1 MAHIANKVD
10 AKDKKLFEVF
20 SGQRYKI
27 DIFQREYRWQRT
39 HIESLISDLTTSFL
53 KSYNEGD
60 SIESCNSY
68 DCYYM
73 GPIVLCEGDK
83 GDLSIVDGQQ
93 RLTSLTLLL
102 IYIDHQ
108 QKALG
113 IDEDVSADIDQY
125 IYVKKGGKKTLV
137 LDIESRNTIIK
148 NLIDNPSTLLY
159 ENNCNQ
165 SESNQNI
172 INRYEDI
179 CTLFP
184 NEIRTKDVLPVFA
197 EWLMHKIVLVEV
209 RAYNTENA
217 YTIFETMNNR
227 GLTLNPT
234 EILKGYLLSKIV
246 ENHDEFET
254 KAEEA
259 NTFWINRIHLIKNT
273 TEYSES
279 DLDFFRAWL
288 RAKYAET
295 QRAKKIDSE
304 NEDFEL
310 IGTQFHS
317 WVKNNSKKI
326 GLQKPDDYYYF
337 IRSDF
342 DFYSSIYL
350 QIHHFKYHY
359 EVNQEYLYI
368 NAPYTI
374 ADSLSFPLLLSP
386 VSKIDN
392 EEEIEKKIKT
402 VSRYIDCFTNI
413 RMLQNRTITQSSIR
427 NNLYELV
434 KKIRNN
440 DTDSLFATLQADY
453 NGLISSSDIYSS
465 LQYMNNS
472 GYYHYFYARIMYY
485 LDSTNDFKSYLRSRK
500 HDSYVL
506 ARVFSMEDFGNQ
518 FDEPTLYAYFN
529 SVANYTLLR
538 RSELGDYP
546 EGGGVSEIIS
556 FLRNR
561 QPLLTPEIETD
572 SAMEFI
578 LTQEERLKILSKKI
592 WAFNR

>member
-27 DIFQREYRWQRT
+27 DIFQREYRWQRM

-60 SIESCNSY
+60 SIEECNSY

-73 GPIVLCEGDK
+73 GPIVLCEGEK

-93 RLTSLTLLL
+93 RLTSFTLLL
-102 IYIDHQ
+102 IYMNHQ
-108 QKALG
+108 QKELG
-113 IDEDVSADIDQY
+113 IDEDVVADINQY
-125 IYVKKGGKKTLV
+125 IYVKRGGKKTLV
-137 LDIESRNTIIK
+137 LDIESRNFIINK
-148 NLIDNPSTLLY
+148 LIDNPSALLH
-159 ENNCNQ
+159 NNDYSQ

-184 NEIRTKDVLPVFA
+184 NEIKTKEVLPVFV
-197 EWLMHKIVLVEV
+197 EWLLHKIVLVEV

-246 ENHDEFET
+246 EKHDEFET

-259 NTFWINRIHLIKNT
+259 NTFWINRIHKIKNT
-273 TEYSES
+273 TEYNES

-326 GLQKPDDYYYF
+326 GLQKPEDYYYF

-350 QIHHFKYHY
+350 QIHQYKYQY
-359 EVNQEYLYI
+359 DVNQECLYI

-392 EEEIEKKIKT
+392 EEEIEKKINI

-427 NNLYELV
+427 NSLYELV

-440 DTDSLFATLQADY
+440 DADSLLATLQTEY

-465 LQYMNNS
+465 LQHMNNS
-472 GYYHYFYARIMYY
+472 GYYHYFYARIMYS
-485 LDSTNDFKSYLRSRK
+485 LDSSNDFKSYLRSRK

-506 ARVFSMEDFGNQ
+506 TRVFSMEDIDNQ
-518 FDEPTLYAYFN
+518 FDEPTLFAYCN

-538 RSELGDYP
+538 KSEIENYPDGGD
-546 EGGGVSEIIS
+546 VSEKIS
-556 FLRNR
+556 FLRTI

-578 LTQEERLKILSKKI
+578 STQEERLKELSKQI
-592 WAFNR
+592 WAFNK